1 MNAKLH
7 LVYASDANYLFP
19 ITVAASS
26 AIAQASR
33 PQNLV
38 IHILDCGIPDD
49 KWEAFVRGV
58 YGDGRT
64 AIVRHVIDT
73 SVYADYA
80 TWHGSLAPYARLHL
94 PNLLPEVDWCV
105 YADGDTLFT
114 DDPFKVCELFDDAV
128 AIVGHLDTRVR
139 DGTGAAGQA
148 IAAWCGRHGFRQ
160 DWGRYVCSGFLL
172 MNLRWL
178 RANGMVARWMA
189 FLGKYPD
196 LPYMDQDTINLCCA
210 GHVALLPDAWGV
222 FCEHAF
228 ALKRPG
234 CVHYVTNLPWRKR
247 FSWRVGYFAVLCL
260 WLNAAHELLGIPVC
274 RAAGKTW
281 LRWNAGRLWNR
292 LIGAALPLLLR
303 LPALRRRFPNMRT
316 HFPRRDNRWLMTKKL
331 WQAPLAKNGV
341 K

>member
-148 IAAWCGRHGFRQ
+148 IAAWCG
-160 DWGRYVCSGFLL
+160 
-172 MNLRWL
+172 
-178 RANGMVARWMA
+178 
-189 FLGKYPD
+189 YPD